1 MIAIRNDWPDVI
13 GLVIDRG
20 AKMEAVNK
28 QGLTALM
35 VAAEHEKS
43 RPMGVLIDR
52 GAKLEARDTTG

>member
-1 MIAIRNDWPDVI
+1 
-13 GLVIDRG
+13 
-20 AKMEAVNK
+20 
-28 QGLTALM
+28 M